1 MIEQRLLPQHKS
13 RRIERGSAQKHNV
26 RRIPGGVMGG
36 VPISNTYIVLHILI
50 PQLTG
55 RKADGG

>member
-1 MIEQRLLPQHKS
+1 MIRAAPIG
-13 RRIERGSAQKHNV
+13 RNTRIERGSAQKHNV
-26 RRIPGGVMGG
+26 RRIPGGAMGG
-36 VPISNTYIVLHILI
+36 VPISNTYIVLRILI